1 MANRTKENREGK
13 APWTDKSV
21 ERKSKVVKFVVY
33 FSFKDSKRQ
42 YSCWDKKNQVLL
54 LLLSITLQ
62 ANSNLL
68 SFKIILKNF

>member
-42 YSCWDKKNQVLL
+42 YSCWDKKKS
-54 LLLSITLQ
+54 SIID
-62 ANSNLL
+62 
-68 SFKIILKNF
+68 IIINNITGQLKPLEF